1 MGSTDRCVLREF
13 VSSCGLDLV
22 TTVNWLQANGVVSD
36 NVVHMDDVAL
46 ADQWR
51 AIEWLSKQGMRRREA

>member
-1 MGSTDRCVLREF
+1 VLGEF
-13 VSSCGLDLV
+13 VASCGLDLV

-36 NVVHMDDVAL
+36 NVVHIDDVAL

-51 AIEWLSKQGMRRREA
+51 AIEWLRKQGMRRTEA